1 VDLQT
6 HHNKCVPRE
15 PIDRPDRTSA
25 YTEVVALDDKHAL
38 VIYDRIPHGWQA
50 IP

>member
-6 HHNKCVPRE
+6 HHNKCVARE